1 MAGILFVG
9 SEMAGH
15 LLSDMTELPITYTGT
30 IQDVEKCRDLVIADN
45 YKTVIFDLKQFRDDF
60 HIVASEIKKMS
71 MATQAQFVFFFIGG
85 NKKTNIVVAL
95 VEEGFHCFVLNS
107 LNGPAKDELQL
118 CLAGYA
124 TVEAVVHE
132 EPTEAIAEQ
141 SDNSVTKQIV
151 IAIGGCCERIGTTTQ
166 ALQLVKY
173 LQFMGHRAC
182 YIQYNPR
189 EYDFVGKTKE
199 ILDLE
204 DVDKD
209 IGRVTFANVDMYAA
223 PEHIAEIKSMGYEY
237 LIYDFGHDFSVT
249 EWLEKDIRIL
259 VCGSSPYELDCC
271 SEFLLKGSQ
280 SYTSHIISN
289 NKVHYIFS
297 FVPEEDMDDIKELME
312 SEGDHTYFSAYT
324 PDAFTLNAANNP
336 IYAVITEAKNITPPQ
351 KKRRFLG
358 FFSGEKSTEK

>member
-1 MAGILFVG
+1 M
-9 SEMAGH
+9 
-15 LLSDMTELPITYTGT
+15 
-30 IQDVEKCRDLVIADN
+30 
-45 YKTVIFDLKQFRDDF
+45 
-60 HIVASEIKKMS
+60 
-71 MATQAQFVFFFIGG
+71 
-85 NKKTNIVVAL
+85 

-189 EYDFVGKTKE
+189 GYDFVGKTKE